1 MHNTLSRRLATL
13 ERTTRPIGDDSG
25 AAFVVDIGGEV
36 GRYWIDG
43 GEVDA
48 QAFHQRAPRGPY
60 VVDIGEEADGAQP

>member
-13 ERTTRPIGDDSG
+13 ERSTRPSGDDSG
-25 AAFVVDIGGEV
+25 AAFVANIGGER

-48 QAFHQRAPRGPY
+48 QTFHQSAPRGPY
-60 VVDIGEEADGAQP
+60 VVDIGEEAVDAQP